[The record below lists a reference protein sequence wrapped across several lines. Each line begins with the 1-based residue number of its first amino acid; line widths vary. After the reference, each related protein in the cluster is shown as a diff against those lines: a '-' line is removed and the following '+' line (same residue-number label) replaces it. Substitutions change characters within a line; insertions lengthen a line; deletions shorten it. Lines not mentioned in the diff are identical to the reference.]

1 MARPS
6 IPISDRDT
14 FIKAAK
20 SSHNNAVRIGRTWTS
35 VVVKEGE
42 GWFDRPA
49 IRFYYEVD
57 VDTMEGPMTWTYA
70 EVIQL
75 DEDGRLKG
83 TSLQAL
89 LQSERVPSEIMRTQS
104 GSL

>member
-1 MARPS
+1 MPLPI

-20 SSHNNAVRIGRTWTS
+20 NSRSSAVRIARTWSS
-35 VVVKEGE
+35 VMIEEAGR
-42 GWFDRPA
+42 WFDRPA

-57 VDTMEGPMTWTYA
+57 VDTVEGPMTWTYA
-70 EVIQL
+70 EKIQL
-75 DEDGRLKG
+75 DEDGQLAG
-83 TSLQAL
+83 TSLQAQ
-89 LQSERVPSEIMRTQS
+89 LQSEHVHSEIMRSQS